1 MSAKIQPDATTA
13 RPAGEARGLS
23 SLAAARPARLIGL
36 IGRARLRAGD
46 PHRGGRVRA
55 VRAWGHELWEI
66 EQLRRRCVRAAI
78 ERDRL
83 ASAAR
88 PDA

>member
-1 MSAKIQPDATTA
+1 MSAEIQPDATSA
-13 RPAGEARGLS
+13 RPAGDAGRLS
-23 SLAAARPARLIGL
+23 SVGERRTRLIGL
-36 IGRARLRAGD
+36 IGRARRRTGD
-46 PHRGGRVRA
+46 PHRADRVRA

-83 ASAAR
+83 ASASR

>member
-1 MSAKIQPDATTA
+1 MSAEIQPDATSA

-23 SLAAARPARLIGL
+23 SVTTDRRTRLIGL
-36 IGRARLRAGD
+36 IGRARRAGD
-46 PHRGGRVRA
+46 PHGAGRVRT

-83 ASAAR
+83 SR
-88 PDA
+88 ESLTDA